1 MQLEKRKAAFL
12 VVLMGL
18 AMEVAVTPGPAAAV
32 ELKRLAEHDGILII
46 RNLDPD
52 VEFQEPLLS
61 LHLSPS
67 PKWPEKE
74 EAREEQPESPVVRP
88 EEPRRRTGSVAC
100 NIEASFAGRCIT
112 NIKVH
117 RAGRA
122 DNKDIIVHRAGKPDN
137 RFTRVHRAGRPDNR
151 LMRVHRAGR
160 PDNRFQIVHRA
171 GRPNNRYQIVHRV
184 GGSR

>member
-1 MQLEKRKAAFL
+1 MQLENRKAAFL

-18 AMEVAVTPGPAAAV
+18 ALGVAVTPGPAAAV

-46 RNLDPD
+46 RGLDPD

-74 EAREEQPESPVVRP
+74 EAREEQPELPVVLP

-100 NIEASFAGRCIT
+100 NIEASFAGRCISNT
-112 NIKVH
+112 TVH
-117 RAGRA
+117 RVGSDRNA
-122 DNKDIIVHRAGKPDN
+122 DIIVHGP
-137 RFTRVHRAGRPDNR
+137 
-151 LMRVHRAGR
+151 GR

>member
-1 MQLEKRKAAFL
+1 MQPEKRKAAFL

-18 AMEVAVTPGPAAAV
+18 ALGVAVTPGPAAAV

-46 RNLDPD
+46 RGLDPD

-74 EAREEQPESPVVRP
+74 EAREEQPEPPEVRP

-100 NIEASFAGRCIT
+100 NIEASFAGRCIS

-122 DNKDIIVHRAGKPDN
+122 DNKDIIVHGP
-137 RFTRVHRAGRPDNR
+137 GRPDNQF
-151 LMRVHRAGR
+151 MKVHRAGR
-160 PDNRFQIVHRA
+160 PDNRFQIVHRV

>member
-18 AMEVAVTPGPAAAV
+18 AMEAAVTPGPAAAE
-32 ELKRLAEHDGILII
+32 ELKRLTEHDGVMII

-74 EAREEQPESPVVRP
+74 EAREEQPEPPEVRP

-100 NIEASFAGRCIT
+100 NIEASFAGRCIS
-112 NIKVH
+112 NITVHRVGGADKSNIVVHGPGRPDNQFMKVH
-117 RAGRA
+117 RAGRP
-122 DNKDIIVHRAGKPDN
+122 N
-137 RFTRVHRAGRPDNR
+137 
-151 LMRVHRAGR
+151 
-160 PDNRFQIVHRA
+160 NRFQIVHRMGRPNNRYQIVHRV

>member
-18 AMEVAVTPGPAAAV
+18 ALEVMVTPGPAAAV

-74 EAREEQPESPVVRP
+74 EAREEQPEPPEVRP
-88 EEPRRRTGSVAC
+88 EGPRRRTGSVAC
-100 NIEASFAGRCIT
+100 NIEASFAGRCIS
-112 NIKVH
+112 NITVH
-117 RAGRA
+117 PIGRVKKS
-122 DNKDIIVHRAGKPDN
+122 NI
-137 RFTRVHRAGRPDNR
+137 
-151 LMRVHRAGR
+151 
-160 PDNRFQIVHRA
+160 
-171 GRPNNRYQIVHRV
+171 IVHRV
-184 GGSR
+184 GRKTKSNIIVH

>member
-18 AMEVAVTPGPAAAV
+18 ALEVAVAPGPAAAV

-74 EAREEQPESPVVRP
+74 EAREEQPEPPEVRP

-100 NIEASFAGRCIT
+100 NIEASFAGRCIS
-112 NIKVH
+112 NITVH
-117 RAGRA
+117 PIGRV
-122 DNKDIIVHRAGKPDN
+122 NKSQIIVHRAGRKTKSN
-137 RFTRVHRAGRPDNR
+137 I
-151 LMRVHRAGR
+151 
-160 PDNRFQIVHRA
+160 IVH
-171 GRPNNRYQIVHRV
+171 
-184 GGSR
+184 